1 MTQHILQ
8 CFHIIADTQDAPK
21 SLSVDSSSSLE
32 SLVSTDD
39 EDESVAAPP
48 PPPPPSQPLLP
59 HRTAPLLLGRGAFSS
74 YVRNRGEP
82 DGARASTSEQKGRE
96 SDAAFTPSPVDPV
109 AKYSQAFRSHHGPPS
124 DTGSPQPSP
133 RLSLTLAHQNKIRTM
148 YTPGSPASDGGGK
161 RPDSSSSTSSM
172 TDWESG
178 QATVRRQHLAKPII
192 APKAPVVTHSRVSD
206 VSAGFMRPQYVTIN
220 KSNSQASSG
229 FESQSSDSDFGPR
242 RTGTV
247 RSVYT
252 TVGSAATLKLSK
264 SATMN
269 TLDRLSVR
277 TEVGRPTLGGDRRRR
292 DRSSERELSAE
303 ISEGQATTSGA
314 NVPSTNNSEAS
325 ETRQIQPRK
334 MPEVQLDSSIGKLLR
349 PRTNHTATIHENDS
363 MYNYRSGDEMS
374 MKMSHMGH
382 KSIQDHIIATQ
393 MSRLNREM
401 PISDVY
407 HERNLGLGLAPPL
420 SKLLM
425 SATQPIVAS
434 DHGDAESK
442 SASEDSFGNF
452 DKLSLAD
459 DNQLALPPKPDFKP
473 KPPPIPPKRFGP
485 KPWVSAHPQVPNVG
499 VGLDTS
505 TGLPQASMVSELS
518 RRDEGDGRSMTD
530 SHYSGYS
537 PSRTNGTSKP
547 CDLSGPVP
555 PSSQG
560 RSYYDLKVS
569 AGVGNAEREQDTC
582 TLPSG
587 MSARSDEPIL
597 HTVMELNTY
606 AAFNPAY
613 EHDEPMPV
621 GSVGARVGSSEIQ
634 EYMEQLLGTT
644 EPSENDQ
651 SDEASEAKS
660 KTCKRPS
667 KPAWNKSKNHKQF
680 SHHAQQSS
688 SC

>member
-1 MTQHILQ
+1 M
-8 CFHIIADTQDAPK
+8 
-21 SLSVDSSSSLE
+21 DSSSSLE
-32 SLVSTDD
+32 SLVSSDD

-48 PPPPPSQPLLP
+48 PPPPPSQPLPP
-59 HRTAPLLLGRGAFSS
+59 HRPAPLLLGRGAFSS

-109 AKYSQAFRSHHGPPS
+109 AKYSQAFRNAHGPPS

-133 RLSLTLAHQNKIRTM
+133 RLSLTLAHQNKIRSM
-148 YTPGSPASDGGGK
+148 YTSASPASDGGGK

-178 QATVRRQHLAKPII
+178 QATVRRQPLAKPAI
-192 APKAPVVTHSRVSD
+192 APKAPPPTHSRVSD

-252 TVGSAATLKLSK
+252 TVGSAATLRLSK
-264 SATMN
+264 GSTMD

-277 TEVGRPTLGGDRRRR
+277 TEVGRPSLGGARGRR

-303 ISEGQATTSGA
+303 ATEGQASTSA
-314 NVPSTNNSEAS
+314 AAVPAPAAEAP
-325 ETRQIQPRK
+325 ETRPAVPVRK

-349 PRTNHTATIHENDS
+349 PRTNHAATIHENDS
-363 MYNYRSGDEMS
+363 LYNYRSGDEMS

-425 SATQPIVAS
+425 SAAQPIVAG
-434 DHGDAESK
+434 DHADAESK

-485 KPWVSAHPQVPNVG
+485 KPWVSAHPQVPTMG
-499 VGLDTS
+499 VTLDAS
-505 TGLPQASMVSELS
+505 TGLPQSNVVSELS

-537 PSRTNGTSKP
+537 PSRNNGVNKP
-547 CDLSGPVP
+547 GDLSGPVP
-555 PSSQG
+555 SSSQS
-560 RSYYDLKVS
+560 RSYYDLKS
-569 AGVGNAEREQDTC
+569 SSGVGGAEREQDTLGA
-582 TLPSG
+582 LPSASMASRG
-587 MSARSDEPIL
+587 DEPL
-597 HTVMELNTY
+597 HHTVAELNTY

-613 EHDEPMPV
+613 EHDEPMSV
-621 GSVGARVGSSEIQ
+621 GSVGARIGSSEIA

-660 KTCKRPS
+660 KTCKRPGKHPS
-667 KPAWNKSKNHKQF
+667 AWSKSKNHKQF
-680 SHHAQQSS
+680 SHHTQQSS